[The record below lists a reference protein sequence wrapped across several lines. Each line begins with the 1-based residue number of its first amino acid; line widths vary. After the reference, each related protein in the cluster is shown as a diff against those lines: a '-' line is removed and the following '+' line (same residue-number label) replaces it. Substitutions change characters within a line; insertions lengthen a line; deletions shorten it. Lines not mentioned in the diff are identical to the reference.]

1 MQKQNIVMNDFSRE
15 YVYLRFQLQKA
26 MKEVLE
32 NGWYVMGDKVG
43 QFEKEFASYIGTKYS
58 ISVANGY
65 EALYLA
71 LLAIGIKKG
80 DEVITVSHSFIASA
94 LPITMT
100 GAKPVFVDVD
110 EYYHIDPEKI
120 KSVIT
125 KKTKAIIPVHLY
137 GQIVNID
144 EIKKIAL
151 KHRLKIIED
160 ACQAHGASYNGKKAG
175 AFGDVSAFSFYP
187 TKNLGAFGDGGAITT
202 NSLSLYKK
210 CLMLRNYGQKEKYK
224 HVTFGINSRLD
235 EIQAAVLIVKLKVL
249 DKFVAKRN
257 KIAGYYNQQLAGI
270 TQIKIP
276 KIRNNNYHAFHQYV
290 INVENRDLLQ
300 TYLKNRGIQ
309 SMVHYPIPI
318 HKQKIYK
325 KYNHVKLPITEKLV
339 KSIISL
345 PMHPM
350 MKKAE
355 VVHVCNAIKKF
366 YEK

>member
-144 EIKKIAL
+144 EIKKI
-151 KHRLKIIED
+151 
-160 ACQAHGASYNGKKAG
+160 G
-175 AFGDVSAFSFYP
+175 
-187 TKNLGAFGDGGAITT
+187 
-202 NSLSLYKK
+202 
-210 CLMLRNYGQKEKYK
+210 
-224 HVTFGINSRLD
+224 
-235 EIQAAVLIVKLKVL
+235 
-249 DKFVAKRN
+249 VA
-257 KIAGYYNQQLAGI
+257 
-270 TQIKIP
+270 
-276 KIRNNNYHAFHQYV
+276 
-290 INVENRDLLQ
+290 
-300 TYLKNRGIQ
+300 
-309 SMVHYPIPI
+309 
-318 HKQKIYK
+318 
-325 KYNHVKLPITEKLV
+325 
-339 KSIISL
+339 
-345 PMHPM
+345 
-350 MKKAE
+350 
-355 VVHVCNAIKKF
+355 
-366 YEK
+366 